1 MMETEKSLLLPDA
14 QSMRTGQLFVW
25 QRAVAWLV
33 WLASPACRGRGRSTI
48 AVTESF
54 LAPKADFFE
63 NSCDKSA
70 FSGFCQMKTSIKRR
84 FRQT

>member
-14 QSMRTGQLFVW
+14 QSMRTGQLFAW

-33 WLASPACRGRGRSTI
+33 WLALPACRGRGRSTI

-54 LAPKADFFE
+54 LAPKADFLDFFE
-63 NSCDKSA
+63 EKSA
-70 FSGFCQMKTSIKRR
+70 CVGPGNDKFHREI
-84 FRQT
+84 